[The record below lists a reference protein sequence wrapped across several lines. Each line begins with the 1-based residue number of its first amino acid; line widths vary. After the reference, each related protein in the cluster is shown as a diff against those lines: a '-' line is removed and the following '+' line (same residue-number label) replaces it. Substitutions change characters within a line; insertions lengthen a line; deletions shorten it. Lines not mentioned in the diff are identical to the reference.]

1 MTTSTSPLP
10 EPMPSDQAGSP
21 SSPGSVGPGPALIPE
36 AGATPEPPG
45 SRPAYTWGQTF
56 GRMWQIMRP
65 IRFRLVAGFLCAAA
79 GSVFALM
86 IPQVLQRLI
95 NGALAD
101 AAATTPAATP
111 PNAATAAAAATSPAT
126 AVLQAVGL
134 VVVLGVLEAV
144 LVYMRRVFA
153 VTPATEVERTMR
165 LTLFRRLLRLPTAFH
180 DEWGSGQLLSRS
192 MSDLGQVRRWLAFA
206 LIMLMSDL
214 VTITIGVTL
223 MVRQSARLA
232 LVFVAAAV
240 PVIVM
245 SYFFARRYHELA
257 RASQDRSGDLAT
269 TVEESVEGIR
279 VLKAFGQGDHALR
292 GFSRQAD
299 KLRDVE
305 VAKATT
311 GGVFDLVLIVLPEAA
326 LGVALFL
333 GLHQVAGGA
342 MTVGALA
349 AWFTTAAMVSMP
361 VRMIGQLFAM
371 TVNTKTALDRQW
383 EVLDSP
389 LTVADPPRPVPAPW
403 LSSASVPID
412 EGGSRGS
419 VGGSGDVPADEGAP
433 GAPVAV
439 EFQGV
444 RFRYP
449 DAPAHMPDVLRGVD
463 LRVEPGETLAIV
475 GVVGSGKTTLLDL
488 VPRLYD
494 ATAGR
499 VTIDGVDVRD
509 LRLADLRRTCA
520 MTFEDAILFGFSVRD
535 NVLLGAPPALQRPG
549 PAGDALLARAL
560 HTADADEFVVPLA
573 EGVDTAIGEEGLSLS
588 GGQRQRLALARA
600 IAARPQVLLLD
611 DPLSALDTRTEE
623 RVSARLREALHGTTT
638 LIVAHRPSTVD
649 LADRVALV
657 DEGRIAGVGTHRE
670 MMAASARYRAV
681 IADLEHAEPP
691 EHAEPGEEPSR

>member
-1 MTTSTSPLP
+1 MTTPT
-10 EPMPSDQAGSP
+10 SP
-21 SSPGSVGPGPALIPE
+21 SSSPLDQSPPASPSPQSALPDQTDS
-36 AGATPEPPG
+36 AAPEP
-45 SRPAYTWGQTF
+45 SRSRSAYTWGQTF
-56 GRMWQIMRP
+56 ARMWQIMRP
-65 IRFRLVAGFLCAAA
+65 IRFRLLAGFLCAAA

-101 AAATTPAATP
+101 AATATATP
-111 PNAATAAAAATSPAT
+111 PNATPSAATSPTT

-153 VTPATEVERTMR
+153 VTPATEVERAMR
-165 LTLFRRLLRLPTAFH
+165 LTLFHRLLRLPTAFH

-214 VTITIGVTL
+214 VTIVIGITL
-223 MVRQSARLA
+223 MVRQSAALA
-232 LVFVAAAV
+232 LVFAAAAV
-240 PVIVM
+240 PVVVM

-311 GGVFDLVLIVLPEAA
+311 GGLFDLMLIVIPELA
-326 LGVALFL
+326 LGMALFI

-383 EVLDSP
+383 EVLDAP
-389 LTVADPPRPVPAPW
+389 LTVTDPPSPVPAPW
-403 LSSASVPID
+403 LPID
-412 EGGSRGS
+412 EDGRAA
-419 VGGSGDVPADEGAP
+419 PALRAA
-433 GAPVAV
+433 APVTV
-439 EFQGV
+439 EFHDV
-444 RFRYP
+444 HFRYP
-449 DAPAHMPDVLRGVD
+449 DAPDHMPDVLRGVD

-475 GVVGSGKTTLLDL
+475 GVVGSGKTTMLDL

-494 ATAGR
+494 VTAGR
-499 VTIDGVDVRD
+499 VTVDGVDVRD
-509 LRLADLRRTCA
+509 LSLADLRRTCA
-520 MTFEDAILFGFSVRD
+520 MTFEDATLFSFSVRD
-535 NVLLGAPPALQRPG
+535 NVLLGAPAGLQRPG
-549 PAGDALLARAL
+549 PPGDGLLQRAL
-560 HTADADEFVVPLA
+560 DTADAQEFVSTLPR
-573 EGVDTAIGEEGLSLS
+573 GVDTEIGEEGLSLS

-623 RVSARLREALHGTTT
+623 RVSDRLRTALRATTT
-638 LIVAHRPSTVD
+638 IIVAHRPSTVD
-649 LADRVALV
+649 LADRVALL
-657 DEGRIAGVGTHRE
+657 DDGRIAGVGTHRE
-670 MMAASARYRAV
+670 MMAASARYRSV
-681 IADLEHAEPP
+681 IADLEQAESPQPP
-691 EHAEPGEEPSR
+691 EPGEAAR